1 MAIVF
6 TSAALLMTPAIF
18 ISDWTWMLQ
27 TQGLVVALHLGIV
40 TAALSYWLFARGLK
54 TVKVGNV
61 ATLSLAE
68 PLTASL
74 LGVLV
79 LNEHLGMAEVLGI
92 LLIFSGIVVLAILPS
107 RQAMDIV
114 NKK

>member
-1 MAIVF
+1 
-6 TSAALLMTPAIF
+6 
-18 ISDWTWMLQ
+18 
-27 TQGLVVALHLGIV
+27 ALHLGIV

-79 LNEHLGMAEVLGI
+79 LNEHLGMVEVLGI
-92 LLIFSGIVVLAILPS
+92 FLIFSGIVVLAIVPAKRTVDLLH
-107 RQAMDIV
+107 Q
-114 NKK
+114 